1 MTSDT
6 AVAATRSPARW
17 LPVVMLALGAFC
29 AGTDNYLIA
38 GILSD
43 MSADLHMSVAGGGL
57 FVTAYSLAYALGS
70 PVVMTLVRVRS
81 PRRLLLVSI
90 AAFVVVNLLAAV
102 AWEPWV
108 MAVARIAAGCLAGLY
123 SPLAAAAAAGMVP
136 PERRGRAL
144 AIVMGGIS
152 IATLAGVPI
161 GIWLASLWTWRSAFV
176 FVAAL
181 AVLATAGIA
190 GNVKAGGAAPTV
202 PFRQRLAPLRR
213 PAVLLA
219 LVVTI
224 AGMCAGLMVY
234 TYVEP
239 IFAAAPAVGA
249 GAVGALIMA
258 HGLGALVGLGFGSS
272 LVDRFGSRPVLLG
285 TLAVFT
291 VDMALFPLASQ
302 TPVSAF
308 AYVFVWGI
316 VGWAF
321 LPAQQHSMIADA
333 PPELSPMLLS
343 LNGSAMY
350 LGIALGSAIGG
361 VVISALGAGHI
372 WIFAT
377 AFAAVGLALSFVRH
391 TRRAPAIADDAGGSA
406 VR

>member
-1 MTSDT
+1 MTSNT
-6 AVAATRSPARW
+6 AVASTRSTARW

-43 MSADLHMSVAGGGL
+43 MSRDLHMSVAGGGL
-57 FVTAYSLAYALGS
+57 FVTAYSIAYALGS
-70 PVVMTLVRVRS
+70 PIVMTAMRVRS
-81 PRRLLLVSI
+81 PQRLLLVAI
-90 AAFVVVNLLAAV
+90 AAFVAVNLLAAV
-102 AWEPWV
+102 AWAPWI

-136 PERRGRAL
+136 ADRRGRAL

-152 IATLAGVPI
+152 VATLAGVPI
-161 GIWLASLWTWRSAFV
+161 GVWIAHLSSWRVAFV

-181 AVLATAGIA
+181 AVLATIGIA
-190 GNVKAGGAAPTV
+190 LSVSTGGATPTI
-202 PFRQRLAPLRR
+202 PFRRRVAPLRR

-234 TYVEP
+234 TYVQS

-258 HGLGALVGLGFGSS
+258 HGLGALIGLAVGSS

-285 TLAVFT
+285 TLTVFT
-291 VDMALFPLASQ
+291 GDMALFPFASH
-302 TPVSAF
+302 TMASTV
-308 AYVFVWGI
+308 VFVIVWGV

-350 LGIALGSAIGG
+350 VGIALGSAIGAA
-361 VVISALGAGHI
+361 VIAGLGASHI
-372 WIFAT
+372 WMFAT
-377 AFAAVGLALSFVRH
+377 AFAAISLVLSLVRH
-391 TRRAPAIADDAGGSA
+391 IRRPVTRADVG
-406 VR
+406 